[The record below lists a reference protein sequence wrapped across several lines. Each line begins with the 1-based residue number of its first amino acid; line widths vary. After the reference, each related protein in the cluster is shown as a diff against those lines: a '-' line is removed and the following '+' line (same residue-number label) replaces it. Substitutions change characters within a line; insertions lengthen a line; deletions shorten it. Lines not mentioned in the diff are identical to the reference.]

1 MHRWLLIGVLLF
13 TLVGCGGA
21 PAAQVTGASVADAIK
36 AAGVDIS
43 EVQALARTEGE
54 PTPNTYADR
63 VSFAIAEVA
72 PKGGQVFVC
81 ADKEKC
87 DAVFTYFKAMES
99 LAGPYLYQSDG
110 GRVVAQLNSGLTP
123 ETAAKVE
130 AAVKALP

>member
-1 MHRWLLIGVLLF
+1 MHRGLLIGVLLVV
-13 TLVGCGGA
+13 LVGCGGA
-21 PAAQVTGASVADAIK
+21 PAAQVTGTSVADAIK

-43 EVQALARTEGE
+43 GVQALARAEGE
-54 PTPNTYADR
+54 PTPNTYSDR
-63 VSFAIAEVA
+63 VEFAIAEVA

-81 ADKEKC
+81 ADKAKC
-87 DAVFTYFKAMES
+87 DAIVAYYAALAA

-130 AAVKALP
+130 AVIKALP